1 MITLD
6 WQRYRPLIS
15 LLAWLHILF
24 GCAMIVV
31 GIDAAAPRWWIAG
44 EGPSLVIFG
53 IVQLFLYRRASRENA
68 GVR

>member
-1 MITLD
+1 
-6 WQRYRPLIS
+6 
-15 LLAWLHILF
+15 
-24 GCAMIVV
+24 MIVV